1 MKDILVATIND
12 EILKDYKFILKGYN
26 VLGMKDVGIDVD
38 IEETGWTFLNNAWL
52 KAYFVNDYIYNR
64 DKKYFDG
71 VILGDDS
78 SLVIDALRCFPGI
91 LCDSYKF
98 SAEKAQENLNKY
110 IIDELKNR
118 PDCDRRAEMCTTIV
132 TLQNGD
138 DMLQFIGEI
147 QGFITKKPIKDY
159 NQGFESIFEVLY
171 ETDNKNY
178 TGRYSG
184 LTLSELPTREKNR
197 ISARKKALK
206 KIIKC
211 KIFD

>member
-1 MKDILVATIND
+1 MCLLYNLDIL
-12 EILKDYKFILKGYN
+12 ILRFIKGLLY
-26 VLGMKDVGIDVD
+26 VGIDVD

-52 KAYFVNDYIYNR
+52 KAYFVSDYIYNR

-78 SLVIDALRCFPGI
+78 SLVVDALRCFPGI
-91 LCDSYKF
+91 LSDSYEF
-98 SAEKAQENLNKY
+98 SVEKAQKNLNKY

-132 TLQNGD
+132 TLQNNGD

-147 QGFITKKPIKDY
+147 QGFITKRPIKDY
-159 NQGFESIFEVLY
+159 SQGFESIFEVLY

-178 TGRYSG
+178 TGRYAG
-184 LTLSELPTREKNR
+184 LTLAELPTREKNR
-197 ISARKKALK
+197 ISARRKALK